1 MYLLTELDFTN
12 RNNKKYIIY
21 ILKYINIMNEYDV
34 IVVGGGHAGL
44 EAAYAVDRI
53 GLSCALVTLRK
64 QSIGQMSCNPAIG
77 GLGKSHIVREIDA
90 MGGLMPIATDMSG
103 IQYRTLNTRK
113 GDAVQALRVQC
124 DRKLYKQAAQKIIKK
139 TNIEIIEGEVEDLVV
154 EGKKVKGVV
163 TDKNIV
169 KGKRTIL
176 TTGTFLN
183 GRMYT
188 GEEIEIGGRSG
199 DLSSIPLSKKLYQLN
214 IPMGRLKTGTPPRI
228 KLSSININLMEEQPG
243 ERPTPWMSLNE
254 RPKKHQKQLSCFIT
268 RTNKTT
274 HEIIKKNTHLS
285 AMYSGNIVGI
295 GPRYCPS
302 IEDKVNRFKN
312 KEGHQIFIEP
322 EGINKDLI
330 YPNGVSTSLPK
341 DIQLEFI
348 QSIRGMRNAIIT
360 EYGYAVE
367 YDFIDP
373 RIIKPTLEAKFLQGF
388 YLAGQIN
395 GTTGYE
401 EAAAQGLIAGI
412 NAANSIKKKD
422 EFILERDEAYIGVL
436 INDLTN
442 HGITEPYRM
451 FTSRAEHRLLL
462 SQNNA
467 EQRLLLKAH
476 NLGLIN
482 SKRKEEFLLKEKK
495 YKKFFNSILKK
506 TKTKTFID
514 NKNKTKH
521 LKENKNL
528 YQLLS
533 RPDVN
538 PNRLYK
544 PKKHEKSLY
553 DRSVVE
559 IKYKGYIEKQLRE
572 IKKTKKQ
579 NNKKIPTSF
588 DYNSI
593 EGLSNEVKEK
603 LYQNKPRTIGD
614 ANIIEGIT
622 PAAINLI
629 LIYLK
634 KAELL
639 EQNA

>member
-476 NLGLIN
+476 NLGLIS

-538 PNRLYK
+538 PNKLYK

-603 LYQNKPRTIGD
+603 LHQNKPRTIGD

>member
-1 MYLLTELDFTN
+1 M
-12 RNNKKYIIY
+12 NK
-21 ILKYINIMNEYDV
+21 YDV
-34 IVVGGGHAGL
+34 VVVGGGHAGL

-53 GLSCALVTLRK
+53 GLSCALVTFK
-64 QSIGQMSCNPAIG
+64 KKSIGQMSCNPAIG

-90 MGGLMPIATDMSG
+90 MGGLMSRATDMSG

-124 DRKLYKQAAQKIIKK
+124 DRKLYKQATQKIIKN
-139 TNIEIIEGEVEDLVV
+139 TNIEVVEGEVKDLVV
-154 EGKKVKGVV
+154 EGNKVKGVMTNNNTV
-163 TDKNIV
+163 L
-169 KGKRTIL
+169 GKRTIL

-183 GRMYT
+183 GKMYA
-188 GEEIEIGGRSG
+188 GEEVEIGGRSG
-199 DLSSIPLSKKLYQLN
+199 DPSSIPLSKKLYQLN

-228 KLSSININLMEEQPG
+228 KLSSIDINKMEEQPG
-243 ERPTPWMSLNE
+243 EKPTPWMSLYK
-254 RPKKHQKQLSCFIT
+254 RPKKHQKQLSCYIT

-274 HEIIKKNTHLS
+274 HNIIEQNTHLS

-322 EGINKDLI
+322 EGINKDLV

-341 DIQLEFI
+341 KIQDDFI
-348 QSIRGMRNAIIT
+348 KSINGMRDAVIT

-373 RIIKPTLEAKFLQGF
+373 RSIKPTMETKFLDNF

-401 EAAAQGLIAGI
+401 EAAAQGLMAGI
-412 NAANSIKKKD
+412 NAANSIKKRE
-422 EFILERDEAYIGVL
+422 EFVLERSEAYIGVL

-476 NLGLIN
+476 KQGLI
-482 SKRKEEFLLKEKK
+482 SEKRKEEYLLKEER
-495 YKKFFNSILKK
+495 YKKFFNTSLRKVK
-506 TKTKTFID
+506 VNTFVD
-514 NKNKTKH
+514 NNNNTNK
-521 LKENKNL
+521 LKESKSL

-538 PNRLYK
+538 TNKLYK
-544 PKKHEKSLY
+544 PNKKEKSLY
-553 DRSVVE
+553 ERSVVE

-579 NNKKIPTSF
+579 NNKKIPTTF
-588 DYNSI
+588 DYCSV

-603 LYQNKPRTIGD
+603 LNHHKPRTIGD
-614 ANIIEGIT
+614 ANIIEGVT

>member
-1 MYLLTELDFTN
+1 M
-12 RNNKKYIIY
+12 NK
-21 ILKYINIMNEYDV
+21 YDV
-34 IVVGGGHAGL
+34 VVVGGGHAGL

-53 GLSCALVTLRK
+53 GLSCALVTFK
-64 QSIGQMSCNPAIG
+64 KKSIGQMSCNPAIG

-90 MGGLMPIATDMSG
+90 MGGLMSRATDMSG

-124 DRKLYKQAAQKIIKK
+124 DRKLYKKATQKIIKN
-139 TNIEIIEGEVEDLVV
+139 TNIEVIEGEVKDLVV
-154 EGKKVKGVV
+154 EGNKVKGVITSNNTV
-163 TDKNIV
+163 M
-169 KGKRTIL
+169 GKRTIL

-183 GRMYT
+183 GKMYA
-188 GEEIEIGGRSG
+188 GEDVEIGGRSG
-199 DLSSIPLSKKLYQLN
+199 DPSSIPLSKKLYQLN

-228 KLSSININLMEEQPG
+228 KLSSININEMEEQPG
-243 ERPTPWMSLNE
+243 EKPTPWMSLYK
-254 RPKKHQKQLSCFIT
+254 RPKKHQKQLSCYIT

-274 HEIIKKNTHLS
+274 HKIIEQNTHLS
-285 AMYSGNIVGI
+285 AMYSGNIIGI

-322 EGINKDLI
+322 EGIDKDLV

-341 DIQLEFI
+341 KIQEEFI
-348 QSIRGMRNAIIT
+348 QSINGMKDAVIT

-373 RIIKPTLEAKFLQGF
+373 RSIKPTLETKFLENF

-401 EAAAQGLIAGI
+401 EAAAQGLMAGI
-412 NAANSIKKKD
+412 NAANSIKKRE
-422 EFILERDEAYIGVL
+422 EFVLERSEAYIGVL
-436 INDLTN
+436 LNDLTN

-476 NLGLIN
+476 KQGLI
-482 SKRKEEFLLKEKK
+482 SEKRKEEYLLKEER
-495 YKKFFNSILKK
+495 YKKFFNTSLRKIKVN
-506 TKTKTFID
+506 TFVD
-514 NKNKTKH
+514 NNNNTNK
-521 LKENKNL
+521 LKESKSL

-538 PNRLYK
+538 TNKLYK
-544 PKKHEKSLY
+544 PNKKEKSLY
-553 DRSVVE
+553 ERSVVE

-579 NNKKIPTSF
+579 NNKKIPTTF
-588 DYNSI
+588 DYCSV

-603 LYQNKPRTIGD
+603 LNHHKPRTIGD
-614 ANIIEGIT
+614 ANIIEGVT